1 VAGTGDEKRPPT
13 LGGAEFDDLLREVL
27 GRVHGVLDERER
39 WELLLEALA
48 SMAADLSL
56 DALLQRI
63 VEIARDLA
71 GSQYAALG
79 VLGDGPGQRLR
90 LFITHGMT
98 PTQVKEIG
106 DLPVGH
112 GLLGLIID
120 QPQPLRL
127 HDIAEHPAS
136 YGFPPNHPPMRSF
149 LGVPVRIRDKV
160 FGNLYLTEKVGET
173 DFTDQDERI
182 VTALATAAGVAI
194 ENARLHEEAARRERW
209 LAATA
214 EITGLLSQSA
224 PGVDALQIVADR
236 ARELAA
242 ADVAWVVAGDGV
254 DHLALQVVSGVSVD
268 PEAMARLRL
277 DDSLASSVVR
287 TGVPVSVEDLAAHPH
302 AVDVAGALGWQ
313 RIGPAIVVPLRT
325 ARGVDGVLALA
336 WVPDRV
342 REFHAIDPDLP
353 ARFAEQAALA
363 IQVTRARDDQQR
375 LAVFE
380 DRDRIG
386 RDLHDLV
393 IQRLFAIGLGLQS
406 TARLS
411 DRPDITDRL
420 SSAVDDLDATI
431 KDIRRSIF
439 ALGSLDDAADI
450 QAEVTR
456 MVDRAASALKF
467 RPALSFEGPVRT
479 MVSATV
485 APDVL
490 AVLGEALSNASR
502 HARASAGSVTLAV
515 GDTVT
520 LTVTDNGVG
529 LPADAVESGL
539 SNMRLRAEKLGG
551 HCDVV
556 GEPGGGTTVTWSV
569 PTQ

>member
-1 VAGTGDEKRPPT
+1 MVGGPGGDER
-13 LGGAEFDDLLREVL
+13 G
-27 GRVHGVLDERER
+27 R
-39 WELLLEALA
+39 WELLLEAVG

-56 DALLQRI
+56 DELLRRI

-79 VLGDGPGQRLR
+79 VLGEAPGERLR

-98 PTQVKEIG
+98 PAQVHEIG

-120 QPQPLRL
+120 RPEALRL

-149 LGVPVRIRDKV
+149 LGVPVRIRDTV
-160 FGNLYLTEKVGET
+160 FGNLYLTEKVGEG
-173 DFTDQDERI
+173 DFSEQDELI

-194 ENARLHEEAARRERW
+194 ENARLHEQAARRERW

-214 EITGLLSQSA
+214 EITGLLSQSHSGA
-224 PGVDALQIVADR
+224 DPLQIVADR

-242 ADVAWVVAGDGV
+242 ADISWVVAGDEV
-254 DHLALQVVSGVSVD
+254 EHLSLRVVSGASVA
-268 PEAMARLRL
+268 PEARDRLSL
-277 DDSLASSVVR
+277 EDSIASSVVR
-287 TGVPVSVEDLAAHPH
+287 TGIPVSVEDIVSHPH
-302 AVDVAGALGWQ
+302 SVDVAAQLGWP
-313 RIGPAIVVPLRT
+313 RIGPAIIVPMRS
-325 ARGVDGVLALA
+325 ARGVDGVLALGWA
-336 WVPDRV
+336 PDRV
-342 REFHAIDPDLP
+342 PEFHAIDPDLP

-363 IQVTRARDDQQR
+363 IQVARARDVQQR

-411 DRPDITDRL
+411 DSPEVNDRL
-420 SSAVDDLDATI
+420 GSAVDDLDATI
-431 KDIRRSIF
+431 KDIRRTIF
-439 ALGSLDDAADI
+439 ALGSLDEAADI

-456 MVDRAASALKF
+456 MVERAAAALRF
-467 RPALSFEGPVRT
+467 RPVLSFEGPVRT
-479 MVSATV
+479 LVSATV

-490 AVLGEALSNASR
+490 AVLGEALSNATR
-502 HARASAGSVTLAV
+502 HARASSGSVTLAV
-515 GDTVT
+515 GDEVT

-529 LPADAVESGL
+529 LPAGVVESGL
-539 SNMRLRAEKLGG
+539 SNMRQRAERLGG
-551 HCDVV
+551 HCEVT
-556 GEPGGGTTVTWSV
+556 GRPGGGTTVVWSV
-569 PTQ
+569 PTR